1 MWTMAGLM
9 PILTAAAALA
19 DDTPSGRLWR
29 RGDHGYLCAGAETP
43 LWITLPAGAF
53 ETGTSP
59 VLTITMDKRIG
70 IITHGTSSSAF
81 LQPPPLVVPESISHG
96 APDESGQRTWTL
108 VLPAEV
114 ENHRSVRGPRM
125 ALLCRPHKGMK
136 PGRTQLELSLTGCA
150 PATIAIDVLPPLHGV
165 TPKRIRVGAF
175 TYAGYDNPRYRAGIV
190 RTSLASGMN
199 DLMLMHAPL
208 EGKRTLV
215 EMFREGGGRTG
226 VVYGWDDRQTIA
238 EQFPDARRLDADGRP
253 IAGKISYCWAFEQ
266 REEVVAAV
274 AELIRKH
281 NTPRRFDVII
291 NDTEEGALVDG
302 KAQGDLHSPIA
313 IARFREQAGIADD
326 VELTPEAIAENYPH
340 EWVDFR
346 CWESTEWAG
355 LLRDAMRVADP
366 TLLAGYYSGY
376 HNAAAK
382 ADRTGQPLGTRAGY
396 STDWELLGAAGI
408 LDVGS
413 AGYFG
418 NAGDL
423 HETRRALAGTPFIPG
438 EMHIANFLHY
448 RRMPPHPEPWAY
460 RLMWALMTGGGE
472 GVWTWYLQVYDAA
485 AFWAHD
491 QVAYVCSAVEDIVL
505 DGRDITHQLV
515 LPEGL
520 SASHV
525 FAHRKGARLSVVVL
539 NPGEAIDAEIRWR
552 EPIPGAV
559 AREVLTGES
568 SDAASGIGVSVPAG
582 GFRAYVVESG
592 N

>member
-1 MWTMAGLM
+1 MWITAGLM
-9 PILTAAAALA
+9 LILIAAGALA
-19 DDTPSGRLWR
+19 DDTSSGFLWR

-43 LWITLPAGAF
+43 LWITLPKEAF
-53 ETGTSP
+53 ETGRSP
-59 VLTITMDKRIG
+59 VLTIRMDWRIR
-70 IITHGTSSSAF
+70 IVTHGTSGSAF
-81 LQPPPLVVPESISHG
+81 FQPPPLVVPESITHTE
-96 APDESGQRTWTL
+96 PDVSGRRTWTL

-114 ENHRSVRGPRM
+114 ENHASGKGPRM
-125 ALLCRPHKGMK
+125 ALLCRPRKRMK
-136 PGRTQLELSLTGCA
+136 PGRTRLELSLTGFA
-150 PATIAIDVLPPLHGV
+150 SATIAIDVLPPLRGI

-199 DLMLMHAPL
+199 DLMLMHAPP
-208 EGKRTLV
+208 EGQRTLV
-215 EMFREGGGRTG
+215 EMFRKGGGRTG
-226 VVYGWDDRQTIA
+226 VVYGWDDRQSIA
-238 EQFPDARRLDADGRP
+238 DQFPDARRLDADGKP
-253 IAGKISYCWAFEQ
+253 IAGKISYCWAFEH
-266 REEVVAAV
+266 REEVVAAL

-326 VELTPEAIAENYPH
+326 VELTPERIAEDYPH

-355 LLRDAMRVADP
+355 LLREAMRVADP

-396 STDWELLGAAGI
+396 STDWEMLGAAGI

-418 NAGDL
+418 GASDL
-423 HETRRALAGTPFIPG
+423 HQTRRALAGTPFIPG

-448 RRMPPHPEPWAY
+448 RRVPPEPETWAY
-460 RLMWALMTGGGE
+460 RLMWAVMTGGGE

-491 QVAYVCSAVEDIVL
+491 RVAQVCAAIEDIVL
-505 DGRDITHQLV
+505 DGHDITHQLA

-520 SASHV
+520 SAGHV
-525 FAHRKGARLSVVVL
+525 FAHRKGTRLSVVVL

-552 EPIPGAV
+552 KPIPGAV
-559 AREVLTGES
+559 AREVLTRES
-568 SDAASGIGVSVPAG
+568 SDAETGIHVSVPSR
-582 GFRAYVVESG
+582 GFRAYVVGEK
-592 N
+592 